1 MDIKD
6 LYTAQK
12 HEEGAECQ
20 IHDESGNF
28 LDMYIRVVGLDSD
41 KWRTA
46 MRETKRRILTDSKD
60 DREKADYEL
69 DQLVDA
75 TLDWRGF
82 MSDGEELKFSKKRV
96 RDLYKNAPYI
106 RDQVDRFIAERA
118 NFTQS

>member
-1 MDIKD
+1 
-6 LYTAQK
+6 
-12 HEEGAECQ
+12 
-20 IHDESGNF
+20 
-28 LDMYIRVVGLDSD
+28 MYIRVVGLDSD

-82 MSDGEELKFSKKRV
+82 MSDGEELKFTKKRV